1 MKSFAVLS
9 ALVACGLAAP
19 AADADAQII
28 AGGVVGHGLLGYG
41 HGLVNGVYASGPAV
55 AAAAPVAVAA
65 AAPVAVAHAAPVAV
79 AHAAPVAIATAPVVH
94 QVGVQ
99 VHHQVHHVPQVT
111 VQKHVST
118 RSTRHVINHAPVVGA
133 YAGLHGLPLA
143 GLPVAGLPVAV
154 AAAEVEAAEE

>member
-28 AGGVVGHGLLGYG
+28 AGGVLGHGLLGYG

-65 AAPVAVAHAAPVAV
+65 AAPVAVAHTAPVAV
-79 AHAAPVAIATAPVVH
+79 ATAPVVH

-99 VHHQVHHVPQVT
+99 VHHQVHHVPQVS
-111 VQKHVST
+111 VAKHVST
-118 RSTRHVINHAPVVGA
+118 HTTHHVINHAPVIGA
-133 YAGLHGLPLA
+133 YAGLP
-143 GLPVAGLPVAV
+143 LPVAV
-154 AAAEVEAAEE
+154 APAAAVKAEE